1 MSAKDFLKPTQKEQ
15 LQKIL
20 RESDQSHLRE
30 GCLILLLI
38 NHGMTAREITD
49 LLGCS
54 YRTVAYWSFQG
65 VPENWENLPSQQE
78 PENLPDQRQPK
89 NLQDQREPRNFHKAP
104 EAFISLSDI
113 KVLEVTFAHV
123 KPQATAFAS
132 SFYENLFN
140 DSPQLRTLFAYTQIE
155 VQEKKLMMALVLVI
169 NNLRK
174 LTYLKSILKDLGEK
188 HVRYGTIRE
197 HYPMV
202 GAALLKTLE
211 SFLGTDWTPEVKR
224 AWAQGY
230 EAIANLMIEGH

>member
-65 VPENWENLPSQQE
+65 VPENWENLPSQRE
-78 PENLPDQRQPK
+78 PK

-230 EAIANLMIEGH
+230 EAIANLMLEGH

>member
-78 PENLPDQRQPK
+78 PENLPDQREPK
-89 NLQDQREPRNFHKAP
+89 NFHKAP

-174 LTYLKSILKDLGEK
+174 LTYLKSILKVLGEK
-188 HVRYGTIRE
+188 HIRYGTIRE

-202 GAALLKTLE
+202 GVALLKTLE

-230 EAIANLMIEGH
+230 EAIANLMLEGH